1 MALTEEE
8 ILQQI
13 NVLTKKTS
21 ENPEM
26 VYKTSATRNTALDP
40 EYFSGQDTKIVNAIN
55 KLAADFKTLEKFV
68 KSSSGKNDDILMDIH
83 TDINAPI
90 WEETKEL
97 MESSTI
103 IEGINLI
110 LKGHHLHKILN
121 ITVDDIDK
129 VLTVAQDEKGKLITK
144 AVPIGELGHTAD
156 TVKYENEALPEVH
169 TVEDA
174 INFILTNG
182 AGSSPGNFI
191 VDWDTIQNKPEVPN
205 NLVLS
210 EGSLDMKSGDEVL
223 SSIDI
228 TVDSDIE
235 EIINNLK

>member
-21 ENPEM
+21 DNPEM
-26 VYKTSATRNTALDP
+26 VYKASATRNTALNP

-55 KLAADFKTLEKFV
+55 KLAADFKTLEKYV
-68 KSSSGKNDDILMDIH
+68 KSSSGKNDDVLMDVH

-90 WEETKEL
+90 WEETKGL
-97 MESSTI
+97 MESSTV

-121 ITVDDIDK
+121 ITVNDIDK
-129 VLTVAQDEKGKLITK
+129 VLTVAQDEKGKLVTK
-144 AVPIGELGHTAD
+144 AVPLGELGHTAD
-156 TVKYENEALPEVH
+156 TVKYENETLPEVH

-174 INFILTNG
+174 INFILANG
-182 AGSSPGNFI
+182 VGSDDIIINWES
-191 VDWDTIQNKPEVPN
+191 IQDKPKVPN
-205 NLVLS
+205 ELVLS
-210 EGSLDMKSGDEVL
+210 ESSLDMISGDEIL